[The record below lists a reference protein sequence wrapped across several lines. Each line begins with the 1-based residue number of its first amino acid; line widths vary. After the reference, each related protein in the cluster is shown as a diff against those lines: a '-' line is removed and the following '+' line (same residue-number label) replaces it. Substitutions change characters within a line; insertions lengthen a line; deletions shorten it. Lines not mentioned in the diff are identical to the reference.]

1 MTPQQI
7 LETGLPLFLI
17 LFFKAKYTD
26 LGPFEQLSMKTT
38 SFEHAGQNLWLDRGN
53 AAKSSET
60 KYELCRN
67 SRYKTESVS
76 KVSGTVKGL

>member
-1 MTPQQI
+1 
-7 LETGLPLFLI
+7 
-17 LFFKAKYTD
+17 
-26 LGPFEQLSMKTT
+26 MKTT

-67 SRYKTESVS
+67 SVRYKNRIGVS
-76 KVSGTVKGL
+76 KVSGTVISVMAGIKIIG

>member
-7 LETGLPLFLI
+7 LETGLPLLMA

-26 LGPFEQLSMKTT
+26 LGPFRAISMKTT
-38 SFEHAGQNLWLDRGN
+38 SFEHAGQNLLDRGN

-67 SRYKTESVS
+67 SCSYTKQN
-76 KVSGTVKGL
+76 